1 MVHIRGESVPNEL
14 VGLEEP
20 TPYIYALFSHTAKM
34 DKERAKMEVKK
45 GHEVAHP
52 VDSLYQRI
60 KVASLFPSV
69 FQEKASLRNF
79 PKKKADNMDGA
90 GTVKALGKKERREG
104 DLM

>member
-45 GHEVAHP
+45 AHEVTHP
-52 VDSLYQRI
+52 VDSVYHRI
-60 KVASLFPSV
+60 KVASLFPNV
-69 FQEKASLRNF
+69 FTKPQSLRSF
-79 PKKKADNMDGA
+79 PKKKADNMDAA
-90 GTVKALGKKERREG
+90 GDVKALGKKERREG